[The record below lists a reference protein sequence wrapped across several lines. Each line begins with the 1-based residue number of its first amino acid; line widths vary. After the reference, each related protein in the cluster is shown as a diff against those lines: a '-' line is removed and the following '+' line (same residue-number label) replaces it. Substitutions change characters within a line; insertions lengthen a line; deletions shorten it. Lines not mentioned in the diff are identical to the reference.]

1 MAQPPQPS
9 DTCARSNYG
18 RVIYPHYVWVIVT
31 VIAVMQM
38 IGTSIRMAFGV
49 FIDPLEQTFQWS
61 QGSIT
66 FAYALSSVVTAAAS
80 PFAGWFGDRF
90 GARLAMAVGT
100 GMFLLGMLLTGLIST
115 IWELYL
121 YFGVLLGVAQAIFLV
136 PLIPSAMYWFRRHL
150 GVGMGLIMASWGL
163 GPALAAIGVSWMLEG
178 MGWQNGFIALGIGS
192 AAIMFVLILLFRDT
206 PADKGIQP
214 YGYMPGDIE
223 VRKRKP
229 DPVRLKVFNAYM
241 RKTGA
246 FWNMS
251 SIHFLGCVGHAIILV
266 YIVPLAVKEGLTP
279 VQAAGVLTVLSAVS
293 VISRIFVP
301 IMCDT
306 IGTRTVMFVF
316 FALQGILVVMLFWT
330 HDLWM
335 FYLFAVVFG
344 IGYGGETGG
353 FPILN
358 RRYYG
363 QAPTGSPHGFQ
374 MLGAG
379 LGMALGGYIGGP
391 IFDIFG
397 SYDVALWISI
407 ATSLAGALNI
417 LLLEPTHKLLI
428 PDWEAEEAGQ
438 RAAAGD

>member
-1 MAQPPQPS
+1 MARQPEQS
-9 DTCARSNYG
+9 TSSGRSNYG
-18 RVIYPHYVWVIVT
+18 RVIYPHYVWVIVA
-31 VIAVMQM
+31 VISVMQM
-38 IGTSIRMAFGV
+38 VGTSIRMAFGV
-49 FIDPLEQTFQWS
+49 FIEPLEQTFQWS

-66 FAYALSSVVTAAAS
+66 LAYAISSVVTALAS

-90 GARLAMAVGT
+90 GARKAMTVGT
-100 GMFLLGMLLTGLIST
+100 AMFLLGMLLTGYIST

-150 GVGMGLIMASWGL
+150 GIGMGLIMASWGL
-163 GPALAAIGVSWMLEG
+163 GPALAAVVVSLLLEG
-178 MGWQNGFIALGIGS
+178 MGWQNGFIALGVGS
-192 AAIMFVLILLFRDT
+192 AAIMFVLIGLFRDT
-206 PADKGIQP
+206 PADRGIQP
-214 YGYMPGDIE
+214 YGYRPGDVE
-223 VRKRKP
+223 VQKRKS
-229 DPVRLKVFNAYM
+229 DPEKTKVFNKYM

-266 YIVPLAVKEGLTP
+266 YIVPLAVKEGLTL
-279 VQAAGVLTVLSAVS
+279 VQAASVLTILSAVS
-293 VISRIFVP
+293 VITRILVP
-301 IMCDT
+301 IMCEY

-316 FALQGILVVMLFWT
+316 FAAQGILVVMLFWT

-335 FYLFAVVFG
+335 FYLFAVIFG

-363 QAPTGSPHGFQ
+363 HAPTGSPYGFQ

-379 LGMALGGYIGGP
+379 LGMALGGWIGGP

-417 LLLEPTHKLLI
+417 LVLEPTDKLLI
-428 PDWEAEEAGQ
+428 PDWEAEEATQG
-438 RAAAGD
+438 ASAGD

>member
-1 MAQPPQPS
+1 MARQSEPS
-9 DTCARSNYG
+9 SRRLRSHYG
-18 RVIYPHYVWVIVT
+18 RVIYPHYVWVIVA

-38 IGTSIRMAFGV
+38 VGTSIRMAFGV
-49 FIDPLEQTFQWS
+49 FIEPLEQTFQWS

-66 FAYALSSVVTAAAS
+66 LAYAISSVVTALAS

-90 GARLAMAVGT
+90 GARRAMVVGT
-100 GMFLLGMLLTGLIST
+100 AMFLLGMLLTGMIST

-121 YFGVLLGVAQAIFLV
+121 YFGALLGVAQAIFLV
-136 PLIPSAMYWFRRHL
+136 PLIPAAMYWFRRHL
-150 GVGMGLIMASWGL
+150 GIGMGLIMASWGL
-163 GPALAAIGVSWMLEG
+163 GPALAALVVSLLLEG
-178 MGWQNGFIALGIGS
+178 MGWQNGFIALGVGS
-192 AAIMFVLILLFRDT
+192 AAIMFVLIGLFRDR
-206 PADKGIQP
+206 PADRGIQP
-214 YGYMPGDIE
+214 YGYRPGDVE
-223 VRKRKP
+223 AQKRKP
-229 DPVRLKVFNAYM
+229 DPARAKLFNDYM
-241 RKTGA
+241 RKTAA

-293 VISRIFVP
+293 VISRVFVP

-306 IGTRTVMFVF
+306 IGTRTVMFIF
-316 FALQGILVVMLFWT
+316 FAAQGILVLMLFWT

-363 QAPTGSPHGFQ
+363 HAPTGSPYGVQ

-379 LGMALGGYIGGP
+379 LGMALGGWIGGP
-391 IFDIFG
+391 IFDMFG
-397 SYDVALWISI
+397 DYDAALWISI

-417 LLLEPTHKLLI
+417 VFLEPTHKLLI
-428 PDWEAEEAGQ
+428 PDWETEEAAQG
-438 RAAAGD
+438 AAGD

>member
-1 MAQPPQPS
+1 MARQSKPS
-9 DTCARSNYG
+9 SSSLRSHYG
-18 RVIYPHYVWVIVT
+18 RVIYPHYVWVIVA

-38 IGTSIRMAFGV
+38 VGTSIRMAFGV
-49 FIDPLEQTFQWS
+49 FIEPLEQTFQWS

-66 FAYALSSVVTAAAS
+66 LAYAISSVVTALTS

-90 GARLAMAVGT
+90 GARRAMVVGT
-100 GMFLLGMLLTGLIST
+100 AMFLAGMLLTGVIST

-121 YFGVLLGVAQAIFLV
+121 YFGVLLGVAQAVFLV
-136 PLIPSAMYWFRRHL
+136 PLIPAAMYWFRRHL
-150 GVGMGLIMASWGL
+150 GIGMGLIMASWGL
-163 GPALAAIGVSWMLEG
+163 GPALSALVVSLLLEG
-178 MGWQNGFIALGIGS
+178 MGWQNGFIALGVGS
-192 AAIMFVLILLFRDT
+192 AAIMFVLIGLFKDT

-214 YGYMPGDIE
+214 YGYRQGDVE
-223 VRKRKP
+223 VQKRKP
-229 DPVRLKVFNAYM
+229 DPARTKLFNKYM
-241 RKTGA
+241 RKTAA

-293 VISRIFVP
+293 VISRVFVP

-306 IGTRTVMFVF
+306 IGTRTVMFIF
-316 FALQGILVVMLFWT
+316 FAAQGILVLMLFWT

-363 QAPTGSPHGFQ
+363 HAPTGSPYGVQ

-379 LGMALGGYIGGP
+379 LGMALGGWIGGP

-417 LLLEPTHKLLI
+417 LFLEPTHKLLI
-428 PDWEAEEAGQ
+428 PDWEAEEAAQG
-438 RAAAGD
+438 AAGD